1 MYVKCARWRRGTV
14 YNTETGVRRRAGRLL
29 GVCASQISA
38 DFSPGRLGGG
48 TVRQCCL
55 REPQR
60 TQRLQSLAFA
70 PKLGLPALGRFPQ
83 FSAFDEVGETCM
95 NIEAENSRNRPNMAF
110 SPVTASRGR
119 APAIICNRQ
128 QNALAPLATRPKRNA
143 ETRARICLV
152 LVGHPT
158 D

>member
-1 MYVKCARWRRGTV
+1 M
-14 YNTETGVRRRAGRLL
+14 L

-38 DFSPGRLGGG
+38 DFSPGRLSGG

-60 TQRLQSLAFA
+60 TQRSQSLAFA

-119 APAIICNRQ
+119 APAFTCNRL
-128 QNALAPLATRPKRNA
+128 QNTHDPLTTLLKRNA
-143 ETRARICLV
+143 ETRDRGLKTHGVIHLKLSAGVCYWRPV
-152 LVGHPT
+152 LSPRTSDVRC
-158 D
+158 